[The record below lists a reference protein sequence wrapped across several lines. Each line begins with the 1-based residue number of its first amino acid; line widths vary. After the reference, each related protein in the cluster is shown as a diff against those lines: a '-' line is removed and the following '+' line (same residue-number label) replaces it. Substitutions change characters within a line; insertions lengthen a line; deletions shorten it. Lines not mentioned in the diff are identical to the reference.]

1 MDGLLESDLLCM
13 GLRGEAV
20 VLRGS
25 GVTRQLCGGGWK
37 TYVLLPLLHD
47 LDKEDYIGDM
57 AMIYGVKGIKIQI
70 LAVLQERK
78 KGFVDA
84 EGRGCFRVGLD
95 D

>member
-1 MDGLLESDLLCM
+1 
-13 GLRGEAV
+13 
-20 VLRGS
+20 
-25 GVTRQLCGGGWK
+25 
-37 TYVLLPLLHD
+37 LLPLLHD

-84 EGRGCFRVGLD
+84 EGRGCF
-95 D
+95 

>member
-1 MDGLLESDLLCM
+1 M
-13 GLRGEAV
+13 
-20 VLRGS
+20 
-25 GVTRQLCGGGWK
+25 
-37 TYVLLPLLHD
+37 LPLLHD